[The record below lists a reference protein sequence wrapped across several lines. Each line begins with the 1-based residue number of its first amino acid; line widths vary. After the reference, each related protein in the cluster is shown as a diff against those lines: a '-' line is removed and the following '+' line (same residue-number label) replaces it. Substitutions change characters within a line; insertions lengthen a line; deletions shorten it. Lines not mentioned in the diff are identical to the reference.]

1 MQEGHPRQHS
11 SSGPACATGHPK
23 EEKGWRKGAREKEK
37 RKEEKKKETEIARN
51 RDRRVAVKGWG
62 GVRQFNGY
70 IVLFL
75 QTQKILEARNT
86 TM

>member
-1 MQEGHPRQHS
+1 MEEGS
-11 SSGPACATGHPK
+11 
-23 EEKGWRKGAREKEK
+23 KGERENKGR
-37 RKEEKKKETEIARN
+37 RKKKKKQKLLETGIE
-51 RDRRVAVKGWG
+51 VAVKGWG